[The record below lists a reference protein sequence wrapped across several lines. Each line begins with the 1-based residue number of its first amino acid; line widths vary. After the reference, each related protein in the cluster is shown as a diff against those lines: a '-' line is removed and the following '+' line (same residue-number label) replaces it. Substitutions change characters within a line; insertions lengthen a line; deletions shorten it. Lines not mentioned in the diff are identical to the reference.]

1 MTITLKRALR
11 LRGDLEKALAL
22 PIQAKTSFSL
32 ITNSI
37 EDFGAAVKKNT
48 EAFLEKVQL
57 SAILQELRQKITQEN
72 ARSTDAILC
81 EIGHVQRLIGF
92 YTQLA
97 SMEGTTIKAVTAEI
111 DYYKERLGKEK
122 EDSLYGRG
130 PATSITLSLISQDQV
145 ENAKRELKALK
156 NRLIELEDRRNAA
169 NVYSHIVLGKESE
182 TFLKERGFL

>member
-37 EDFGAAVKKNT
+37 VDYEAAVKKNT
-48 EAFLEKVQL
+48 NNLLEKIQL

-97 SMEGTTIKAVTAEI
+97 SMEGTTTKAVTAEV
-111 DYYKERLGKEK
+111 DYYKERLGKDK
-122 EDSLYGRG
+122 EDSLYSR

-169 NVYSHIVLGKESE
+169 NVYSHIVLGEESE
-182 TFLKERGFL
+182 TFLEERGFL